1 MKQTNT
7 FIVLRNKKG
16 DYLASY
22 KNNERVLAYSA
33 GWTDDVEGALKIP
46 EEYYYGKDHEKYLAM
61 AMLFDAEPIKVQAE
75 YTLTTLD
82 GQEPA
87 EPVKDTDDVK
97 DSIKKLLNI
106 LTKDCQR

>member
-22 KNNERVLAYSA
+22 KNNKHVLAYSA
-33 GWTDDVEGALKIP
+33 GWSSDIEDALKIQ
-46 EEYYYGKDHEKYLAM
+46 EKWYYGKDHERYLAM
-61 AMLFDAEPIKVQAE
+61 AMMFDADPIKVQAE

-82 GQEPA
+82 GQELA
-87 EPVKDTDDVK
+87 EPVKDTEDVK
-97 DSIKKLLNI
+97 DSFKKLLDI
-106 LTKDCQR
+106 LAKN

>member
-7 FIVLRNKKG
+7 FIVLRDEEG
-16 DYLASY
+16 DFLAEY
-22 KNNERVLAYSA
+22 KNNPRVLAYSA
-33 GWTDDVEGALKIP
+33 DWVSDIDKALKIP
-46 EEYYYGKDHEKYLAM
+46 EEYYCGKDHEKYLVM

-97 DSIKKLLNI
+97 DSIKKLFDI
-106 LTKDCQR
+106 LTKD

>member
-22 KNNERVLAYSA
+22 KNNKHVLACSA
-33 GWTDDVEGALKIP
+33 GWSSNIEDALKIP
-46 EEYYYGKDHEKYLAM
+46 EEYYCGKDHERYLAM
-61 AMLFDAEPIKVQAE
+61 AMMFDADPIKVQAE

-82 GQEPA
+82 GQELA
-87 EPVKDTDDVK
+87 EPVKDTEDVT
-97 DSIKKLLNI
+97 DSIKELLDI
-106 LTKDCQR
+106 LAKD

>member
-7 FIVLRNKKG
+7 FIVLRDEKG
-16 DYLASY
+16 NFLASY
-22 KNNERVLAYSA
+22 KNNKHVLAYSA
-33 GWTDDVEGALKIP
+33 DWTSDVEDALKIP
-46 EEYYYGKDHEKYLAM
+46 EEYYYDKDHEKYLAM

-87 EPVKDTDDVK
+87 EPVKDIEDVE
-97 DSIKKLLNI
+97 DSFKKLLDI
-106 LTKDCQR
+106 LAKA

>member
-7 FIVLRNKKG
+7 FIVLRDEKG

-22 KNNERVLAYSA
+22 KNNKHVLAYSA
-33 GWTDDVEGALKIP
+33 GWSSDVEDALRIP
-46 EEYYYGKDHEKYLAM
+46 EEWYHGEHREKYLAM
-61 AMLFDAEPIKVQAE
+61 AKLFNAEPIKVQAE

-87 EPVKDTDDVK
+87 ESVKDTEDVK
-97 DSIKKLLNI
+97 DSIKMLLDI
-106 LTKDCQR
+106 LAKD

>member
-7 FIVLRNKKG
+7 FIVLRDKEGN
-16 DYLASY
+16 YLASY

-33 GWTDDVEGALKIP
+33 GWVSNVESALKVP
-46 EEYYYGKDHEKYLAM
+46 KDYFYGKDHKQYLVM
-61 AMLFDAEPIKVQAE
+61 AKLFNAEPIKVHAE

-97 DSIKKLLNI
+97 DSIKKLLDI
-106 LTKDCQR
+106 SAKD

>member
-22 KNNERVLAYSA
+22 KNNECVLAYSA
-33 GWTDDVEGALKIP
+33 DWASDVENALKIP
-46 EEYYYGKDHEKYLAM
+46 EEYYHGKDHEKYLAM

-82 GQEPA
+82 GQELA

-97 DSIKKLLNI
+97 DSIKKLLDI
-106 LTKDCQR
+106 LAKD

>member
-16 DYLASY
+16 DYLSSY
-22 KNNERVLAYSA
+22 KNNECVLAYSA
-33 GWTDDVEGALKIP
+33 SWSSDVKDALKIP

-61 AMLFDAEPIKVQAE
+61 AMLFDTEPIKVQAE
-75 YTLTTLD
+75 YSLTTLD

-87 EPVKDTDDVK
+87 EPVKDTEDVK
-97 DSIKKLLNI
+97 DSIKKLLDI
-106 LTKDCQR
+106 LTKD

>member
-7 FIVLRNKKG
+7 FIVLRDEEGNF
-16 DYLASY
+16 LASY
-22 KNNERVLAYSA
+22 KNSKHVLAYSA
-33 GWTDDVEGALKIP
+33 GWSSDVKSALKIP

-61 AMLFDAEPIKVQAE
+61 AMLFGAEPIKVQAE

-87 EPVKDTDDVK
+87 EPVKDTEDVK
-97 DSIKKLLNI
+97 DSIKKLLDI
-106 LTKDCQR
+106 LAKD

>member
-7 FIVLRNKKG
+7 FIVLRDKEGNF
-16 DYLASY
+16 LASH
-22 KNNERVLAYSA
+22 KNSKHVLAYSA
-33 GWTDDVEGALKIP
+33 GWSSDVEDALKIP

-75 YTLTTLD
+75 YSFTTLD

-87 EPVKDTDDVK
+87 EPVKDTEDVK
-97 DSIKKLLNI
+97 DSIKKLLDI
-106 LTKDCQR
+106 LAKD